1 MTAIDEF
8 NQAFGLA
15 ITAPSRAAKL
25 ELIFFAN
32 KWGRPDIAQKLR
44 EHFDALRVQESI
56 RRETLRPVVGA
67 GWSAANQRYMENAAE
82 ARQHL
87 RGANWWIKQSVTQ

>member
-1 MTAIDEF
+1 MTAVDEF

-25 ELIFFAN
+25 ELILFAN

-44 EHFDALRVQESI
+44 GQVDAQRVAESI

-67 GWSAANQRYMENAAE
+67 GWSAANKRYEENAAE
-82 ARQHL
+82 ARQQM
-87 RGANWWIKQSVTQ
+87 RGAKWWIKQGVTQ